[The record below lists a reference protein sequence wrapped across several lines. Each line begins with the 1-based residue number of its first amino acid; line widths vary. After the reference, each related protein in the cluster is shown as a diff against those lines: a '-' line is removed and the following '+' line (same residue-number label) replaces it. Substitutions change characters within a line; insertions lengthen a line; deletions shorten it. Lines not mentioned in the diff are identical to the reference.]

1 MEDRV
6 SYSVMRAWIFSR
18 YYSYCRSKLNNK
30 SSWVEGE
37 SEVGYAYDELDNSF
51 ELPVER
57 LMLEVLTLI
66 LDAGRGS
73 EQAGAYHRKAIED
86 LLENNDLSE
95 MLKDI
100 PMDEVEEF
108 KIDINV
114 LGVI

>member
-6 SYSVMRAWIFSR
+6 PYSMIRAWIFSR
-18 YYSYCRSKLNNK
+18 YYSYCRSKLNHKNQ
-30 SSWVEGE
+30 WVEGE

-51 ELPVER
+51 ELPIEK

-73 EQAGAYHRKAIED
+73 ERAITYHRKAIAD

-95 MLKDI
+95 MLKNI

-108 KIDINV
+108 KIDINI